1 MVQMTSSQ
9 ENFLYDKL
17 LRKIGEDNLEE
28 IKIPNEVLENLKQKN
43 LNQNFEIREYQKRAF
58 QMSIAYFE
66 KYKEREFPSQLLYNM
81 ATGSGKTLIMAGL
94 ILYLYKKG
102 YNNFLFFVN
111 SNNIIKKTQD
121 NFLNSNHIKYLFN
134 QKVVLSNNKIDFS
147 N

>member
-66 KYKEREFPSQLLYNM
+66 KYKDNGKGRPEDRELFREMQGLGDYKYKDPEHPRILVNSIPSLSTHAHLPWLAPIVDWEREAKDIFD
-81 ATGSGKTLIMAGL
+81 
-94 ILYLYKKG
+94 
-102 YNNFLFFVN
+102 
-111 SNNIIKKTQD
+111 IKLK
-121 NFLNSNHIKYLFN
+121 
-134 QKVVLSNNKIDFS
+134 
-147 N
+147 